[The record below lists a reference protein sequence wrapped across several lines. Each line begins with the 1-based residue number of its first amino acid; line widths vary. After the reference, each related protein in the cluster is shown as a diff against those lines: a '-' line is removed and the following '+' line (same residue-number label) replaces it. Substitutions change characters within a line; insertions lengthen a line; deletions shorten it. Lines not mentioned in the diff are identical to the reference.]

1 MQKDLPNYFSIN
13 YILQQWGKAAGV
25 EKKVSFHI
33 ARHTFATSLLT
44 KGADI
49 YTTSKLLGH
58 QNLRTTQIYA
68 DVVDSK
74 KKSAV
79 VLGEPGFL
87 STLIGEDKYK
97 YSSITFAL
105 PLVRLALAKATI
117 DDLWHIVEKDFFG
130 SASKVSQGI
139 FEAAD
144 KG

>member
-1 MQKDLPNYFSIN
+1 MRSLVWGDVECREDRLFIVKQMVKTKHSITIPLSDDALKWMPTRGDAEDSDLVFDLPNYFSIN

-25 EKKVSFHI
+25 EKKVSFHLS
-33 ARHTFATSLLT
+33 RHTFATSLLT

-79 VLGEPGFL
+79 
-87 STLIGEDKYK
+87 
-97 YSSITFAL
+97 
-105 PLVRLALAKATI
+105 
-117 DDLWHIVEKDFFG
+117 DLLNDIL
-130 SASKVSQGI
+130 
-139 FEAAD
+139 
-144 KG
+144 